1 MFDLTRC
8 LSYIMT
14 TGRPHA
20 SQGRHKRLCLPTATS
35 LIQWPLQPQPQT
47 FMHLFQLI
55 TALVLAGATA
65 AAFAEDQPS
74 TAYTLEQAVD
84 YALDNNPNL
93 QIMHE
98 RIVQAE
104 AQLGQAMAGFYPQ
117 LKTRLSYEH
126 TDNPSRAFAMIISQR
141 RLNLDGST
149 DFNHPGGTD
158 NYRPEVTASYSLFNG
173 GQDYQN
179 SKAAELGVAAAGLQ
193 ESAVRNQLIE
203 AVTSAFYAVLAAR
216 ESHKI
221 ALRSI
226 DAVQSELKQSR
237 IRFDAGTLLK
247 SDVLSLEVQLAEAQ
261 NMEIQTKNGI
271 EMAEAGLKTLL
282 GIDAS
287 QDFSLAETNAW
298 MLPKLDAPFPSLL
311 DQALVQRPETE
322 AAKKQIEIAEH
333 KLSAAKG
340 AYLPRADAYVSYGS
354 DSKNLGYSTNRDN
367 VTAGVAVEMD
377 IFSGFSTRNNVKKA
391 EAQLAEAQKSARQVQ
406 LGIENEVKVAYLKL
420 QDALA
425 RANVTAVAV
434 SAAEEAFRL
443 VNEQRQAD
451 VVTVT
456 RYLEAETARD
466 QAHARVIAARFDALR
481 AEAELNKALGN
492 WK

>member
-1 MFDLTRC
+1 MAELTTC
-8 LSYIMT
+8 LI
-14 TGRPHA
+14 RLADINERKQKNHA
-20 SQGRHKRLCLPTATS
+20 CNAPATRTARWQLT
-35 LIQWPLQPQPQT
+35 LR
-47 FMHLFQLI
+47 FQILMPSVKLMI
-55 TALVLAGATA
+55 ATLALVSANVGA
-65 AAFAEDQPS
+65 DQNNS
-74 TAYTLEQAVD
+74 AYSLEQAVD
-84 YALDNNPNL
+84 YALTNNPSL
-93 QIMHE
+93 QIMQE

-104 AQLGQAMAGFYPQ
+104 AQLGQAMASFYPHV
-117 LKTRLSYEH
+117 KTRLSYEH
-126 TDNPSRAFAMIISQR
+126 TDNPSRAFGMIISQR
-141 RLNLDGST
+141 RLNFSGT

-158 NYRPEVTASYSLFNG
+158 NFRPEVMASYSLFNG

-179 SKAAELGVAAAGLQ
+179 SKAAELGVTAAALQ
-193 ESAVRNQLIE
+193 QSAVRNQLIQS
-203 AVTSAFYAVLAAR
+203 VTSAFYAVLAAR

-226 DAVQSELKQSR
+226 DAVQSELTQSR

-261 NMEIQTKNGI
+261 NNEIQAKNAI
-271 EMAEAGLKTLL
+271 EMAETGLKTLL

-287 QDFSLAETNAW
+287 QPFSLAESNAW
-298 MLPKLDAPFPSLL
+298 ALPKLDSPYASLL
-311 DQALVQRPETE
+311 DQAIAQRPETE
-322 AAKKQIEIAEH
+322 AAQKQIEIAER

-354 DSKNLGYSTNRDN
+354 DSKNPGYSTSRDN

-377 IFSGFSTRNNVKKA
+377 IFSGFSTRDSVKKA
-391 EAQLAEAQKSARQVQ
+391 EAQLSEAQKSARQVQ
-406 LGIENEVKVAYLKL
+406 LAIENEVKMAYLKL

-425 RANVTAVAV
+425 RANVTTVAV

-451 VVTVT
+451 VVTIT
-456 RYLEAETARD
+456 RYLETETARD

>member
-1 MFDLTRC
+1 M
-8 LSYIMT
+8 
-14 TGRPHA
+14 H
-20 SQGRHKRLCLPTATS
+20 S
-35 LIQWPLQPQPQT
+35 LK
-47 FMHLFQLI
+47 LI
-55 TALVLAGATA
+55 TVLLLTGIGAAVNASEQTNA
-65 AAFAEDQPS
+65 
-74 TAYTLEQAVD
+74 AYTLEQAVD
-84 YALDNNPNL
+84 YALANNPSL
-93 QIMHE
+93 QIMQE

-104 AQLGQAMAGFYPQ
+104 AQLGQAMASFYPQ
-117 LKTRLSYEH
+117 VKTRLSYEH
-126 TDNPSRAFAMIISQR
+126 TDNPSRAFGMIISQR
-141 RLNLDGST
+141 RLNFDGST

-158 NYRPEVTASYSLFNG
+158 NYRPEVSATYSLFNG

-179 SKAAELGVAAAGLQ
+179 SKAAELGVTAAALQ

-226 DAVQSELKQSR
+226 DAVQSELEQSR
-237 IRFDAGTLLK
+237 NRYDAGTLLK

-261 NMEIQTKNGI
+261 NNEIQAKNGI
-271 EMAEAGLKTLL
+271 EMAETGLRTLL
-282 GIDAS
+282 GLDAG
-287 QDFSLAETNAW
+287 QPFQLAENNAW
-298 MLPKLDAPFPSLL
+298 VLPKLDSSFASLL
-311 DQALVQRPETE
+311 DQALAQRPETE

-377 IFSGFSTRNNVKKA
+377 IFSGFSTREGVRKA
-391 EAQLAEAQKSARQVQ
+391 EAQLAEAQKTARQVQ
-406 LGIENEVKVAYLKL
+406 LEIENEVKMAYLKL

-425 RANVTAVAV
+425 RANVTAVSV
-434 SAAEEAFRL
+434 NAAEEAFRM

-451 VVTVT
+451 VVTIT
-456 RYLEAETARD
+456 RYLETETARD